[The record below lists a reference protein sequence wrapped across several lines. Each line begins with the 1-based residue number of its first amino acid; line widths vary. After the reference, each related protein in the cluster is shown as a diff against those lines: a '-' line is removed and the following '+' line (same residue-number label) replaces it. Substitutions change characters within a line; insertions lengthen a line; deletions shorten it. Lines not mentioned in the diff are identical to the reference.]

1 MLKASPLI
9 LIALGIMVGFGANV
23 WNIGAEG
30 MYTIGASC
38 AGWLA
43 LRFGSGGHVWLLPA
57 MMLAGALG
65 GMAWA
70 AIPAILR
77 TKANTNEILVSLM
90 LNYVA
95 ALIFSHLA
103 SGPIQDPCGQN
114 YPQPASSNSTPS
126 SSPSSIA
133 RMFHPASP

>member
-9 LIALGIMVGFGANV
+9 LIALGLTVGFRANV

-30 MYTIGASC
+30 MYTIGAIC

-65 GMAWA
+65 GMALA
-70 AIPAILR
+70 AIPAFLK
-77 TKANTNEILVSLM
+77 TKANTNEILGSLM
-90 LNYVA
+90 LHYVA
-95 ALIFSHLA
+95 ALILYFLLN
-103 SGPIQDPCGQN
+103 GPIPE
-114 YPQPASSNSTPS
+114 PAG
-126 SSPSSIA
+126 
-133 RMFHPASP
+133 R